1 MNNLTRLYKDI
12 KTFADSHGMV
22 NQFLLIGSE
31 DDINKREFEYRT
43 LLMMPLEANLSRELN
58 SPIYTLDFE
67 IIIIDRII
75 TDNDSSY
82 INSTEENINVIG
94 QLQDFLLQQQDDVE
108 FNNIEITTGMAEDYN
123 ITIAMCDFTVNLARG
138 PYTKGID
145 I

>member
-1 MNNLTRLYKDI
+1 
-12 KTFADSHGMV
+12 
-22 NQFLLIGSE
+22 
-31 DDINKREFEYRT
+31 
-43 LLMMPLEANLSRELN
+43 MMPLEANLSRELN

-67 IIIIDRII
+67 IILIDRII

-82 INSTEENINVIG
+82 ISSTEENINVIG

-138 PYTKGID
+138 SYTKD
-145 I
+145 INI

>member
-12 KTFADSHGMV
+12 KTFADSHRMV

-67 IIIIDRII
+67 IILIDRII

-82 INSTEENINVIG
+82 ISSTEENINVIG

-138 PYTKGID
+138 SYTKD
-145 I
+145 INI

>member
-12 KTFADSHGMV
+12 KTFADSHRMV

-31 DDINKREFEYRT
+31 DDINKKEFDYRT
-43 LLMMPLEANLSRELN
+43 LLMMPLEANLSRDFN

-67 IIIIDRII
+67 IILIDRII

-82 INSTEENINVIG
+82 ISSTEENINVIG
-94 QLQDFLLQQQDDVE
+94 QLQDYLLQQQDDVE
-108 FNNIEITTGMAEDYN
+108 FNNIEMTTGMSEDYN

-138 PYTKGID
+138 PYIRGID